1 MLLFSVAYRHLD
13 ENDILEIFLNV
24 KQVFSHFVVV
34 VVVSH
39 PQSLF
44 CILLM
49 VMQ

>member
-1 MLLFSVAYRHLD
+1 LLFSVAYRHLD

-34 VVVSH
+34 VVSH

-44 CILLM
+44 CILLR